1 MVSLNK
7 DHMVHNTSRSS
18 PFILFY
24 FIFHRPQ
31 GEERERGER
40 TSHGWQAGTLWL
52 GEETGEAT
60 TPSDRTVHGESPL
73 LICFLRVLLVLC
85 SHCDVT

>member
-31 GEERERGER
+31 GKEREERENITWLAGRHALVGGGDRGDDD
-40 TSHGWQAGTLWL
+40 
-52 GEETGEAT
+52 
-60 TPSDRTVHGESPL
+60 PDRTVHGESPL